1 MVSKLF
7 LLSITKKNIRIE
19 IIENLPPVSN
29 KVIIQGMEIGPTK
42 NIKKEMLVRFL
53 RLISESNSNNIKYP
67 SNGPSEEARAYK
79 KNIKKM
85 LIS

>member
-1 MVSKLF
+1 MKLTYPDHPVIFQRKNLKKMVSKLF

-42 NIKKEMLVRFL
+42 NIKK
-53 RLISESNSNNIKYP
+53 KC
-67 SNGPSEEARAYK
+67 
-79 KNIKKM
+79 
-85 LIS
+85 

>member
-42 NIKKEMLVRFL
+42 NIKK
-53 RLISESNSNNIKYP
+53 KC
-67 SNGPSEEARAYK
+67 
-79 KNIKKM
+79 
-85 LIS
+85 